1 MPMHIGETIAPL
13 YPELSIQ
20 LFLADLTFTYIFFS
34 TLFYTYLDLSRKY
47 ELVWYHIK
55 EFGCAEENIGGGSIK
70 VKKSHNS

>member
-1 MPMHIGETIAPL
+1 MHIGETIAPL

-20 LFLADLTFTYIFFS
+20 LFLADLFFS

-70 VKKSHNS
+70 VKNPHNL